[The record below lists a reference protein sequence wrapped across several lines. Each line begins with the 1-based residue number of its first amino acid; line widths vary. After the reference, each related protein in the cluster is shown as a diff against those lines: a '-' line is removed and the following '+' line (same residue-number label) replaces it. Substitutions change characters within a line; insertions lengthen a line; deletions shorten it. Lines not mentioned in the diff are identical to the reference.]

1 MSASNELRYGTKRS
15 CSFTSTKCFF
25 SQFFAG
31 ACIRILGASDC
42 HRELFSP
49 SVSVAL
55 VVATVIIRVLQIA
68 STVYPDESK
77 LHSRLGVVTISRS
90 IETQDFLPL
99 VCLILSSE
107 HYRNSYGAQTR
118 GIILMYTSFL
128 YDVAYKPPLEGQ
140 SLRGQKATESLY
152 PVTIL
157 L

>member
-1 MSASNELRYGTKRS
+1 MQPS
-15 CSFTSTKCFF
+15 
-25 SQFFAG
+25 
-31 ACIRILGASDC
+31 SDS
-42 HRELFSP
+42 RDLFSCQ
-49 SVSVAL
+49 
-55 VVATVIIRVLQIA
+55 TVIIRVLQI
-68 STVYPDESK
+68 TLIVFPDESK

-118 GIILMYTSFL
+118 GIILMYT